1 MELKGNTKIHHGNNI
16 RRYREIRKV
25 SQEALAMDMGVSQQI
40 ISTLEKKNEI
50 DDETLSK
57 VAKSLQLPV
66 WLFKEMT
73 DDNHI
78 NIFNNT
84 FNDSS
89 SVVNINPVDKV
100 IEIYEHLLEKER
112 NKNK

>member
-1 MELKGNTKIHHGNNI
+1 MELKENTKIHHGNNI

-25 SQEALAMDMGVSQQI
+25 TQEALATDIGVSRQI
-40 ISTLEKKNEI
+40 ISKLEKKNEI
-50 DDETLSK
+50 DDETLDK
-57 VAKSLQLPV
+57 VAKSLQIPV

-84 FNDSS
+84 FHDSS
-89 SVVNINPVDKV
+89 SAVNINPVDKV
-100 IEIYEHLLEKER
+100 IEIYEHLLEIER
-112 NKNK
+112 NRNK

>member
-25 SQEALAMDMGVSQQI
+25 TQEALATDMGVSRQI
-40 ISTLEKKNEI
+40 ISSLEKKNEI
-50 DDETLSK
+50 DDETLNK
-57 VAKSLQLPV
+57 IAKSLQLPV

-84 FNDSS
+84 FNNSS
-89 SVVNINPVDKV
+89 SAVNIYPVDKV
-100 IEIYEHLLEKER
+100 IEIYEHLLEKEQNR
-112 NKNK
+112 NQ